1 MTKPLKVRILKSTLN
16 DGGVTYTTQYR
27 MMGVWFSFADT
38 DTSICKAVAQLFH
51 DMLYDDA
58 PCPQSI
64 WMCSEYCANTKD
76 IEECK
81 LLIKEYLDA
90 VDVYNKTLLV
100 RRLRRLRSLSYE
112 SYLERKSTI
121 DTL

>member
-1 MTKPLKVRILKSTLN
+1 MAKPLKVRILKSTHN

-38 DTSICKAVAQLFH
+38 DTSIRKVVAELFH
-51 DMLYDDA
+51 DMLYDDDA
-58 PCPQSI
+58 PSPQSI
-64 WMCSEYCANTKD
+64 WMRSEYWANTKD

-90 VDVYNKTLLV
+90 VDVYNKNVASKTVKKTEVIKL
-100 RRLRRLRSLSYE
+100 
-112 SYLERKSTI
+112 
-121 DTL
+121 

>member
-16 DGGVTYTTQYR
+16 DGGVSYTAQYR
-27 MMGVWFSFADT
+27 MMGMWFSFADT
-38 DTSICKAVAQLFH
+38 DTSIRKAVAQFFH
-51 DMLYDDA
+51 DMLYDDEA

-64 WMCSEYCANTKD
+64 WVCSEYCANTTD

-90 VDVYNKTLLV
+90 VDVYNKNVASKTVKKTEVIKL
-100 RRLRRLRSLSYE
+100 
-112 SYLERKSTI
+112 
-121 DTL
+121 